1 MDEREF
7 QRMLERFPVVRK
19 KTHARVEWNA
29 IVSVCGNGAEALSL
43 VTLWLYSDAF
53 SIVIKLQADPTR
65 TASSTAPRSTELP
78 RAYTEYQM

>member
-29 IVSVCGNGAEALSL
+29 IVSVQGSETVAL
-43 VTLWLYSDAF
+43 AMF
-53 SIVIKLQADPTR
+53 A
-65 TASSTAPRSTELP
+65 LP
-78 RAYTEYQM
+78 C